1 MFTKVAWP
9 YVLGSTALLV
19 VLLLGFAKYWQ
30 KDTISYIGIPDGA
43 AGLLARY
50 VLIEKMGAHG
60 IQTVGYEPYT
70 LYDCCA
76 SATQY
81 AMGSGRLDIAIMCTE
96 AASELVARD
105 RRFVIAGPVMMNSD
119 IFITRPNTNLHQ
131 LAIGVSQKRAFQR
144 QMVLKRFGALSRA
157 VPMLHA
163 AVPFAYAR
171 GVVEGAVVDITKA
184 FNLQGEF
191 ASAAV
196 NGQDVCTYV
205 MVIKK
210 SLQDSNQYRIFLA
223 AYGQAVL
230 EMNAPNNLLRLL
242 QTYVSADITI
252 GDIEK
257 WIKMNVRFTCPSTS
271 PRQG

>member
-1 MFTKVAWP
+1 MLTKIAWR
-9 YVLGSTALLV
+9 YIIGLFALLV
-19 VLLLGFAKYWQ
+19 ILLGFAKDWQ
-30 KDTISYIGIPDGA
+30 KDAIRYMGIPDGS

-50 VLIEKMGAHG
+50 VLSEKMGTHA
-60 IQTVGYEPYT
+60 IRTVGFEPYT

-96 AASELVARD
+96 AARELVARD
-105 RRFVIAGPVMMNSD
+105 KRFEIVGPVMMNSD
-119 IFITRPNTNLHQ
+119 ILITRPNADLHEP
-131 LAIGVSQKRAFQR
+131 AIGVSQKREFQR
-144 QMVLKRFGALSRA
+144 QMVLKRFGARSNA

-184 FNLQGEF
+184 FNLEGEF
-191 ASAAV
+191 TSAAV
-196 NGQDVCTYV
+196 NGQDVCTYA
-205 MVIKK
+205 MVTKK
-210 SLQDSNQYRIFLA
+210 SLQGSHHYQYFLA
-223 AYGQAVL
+223 TYGQAVL
-230 EMNAPNNLLRLL
+230 EMNDPNNLLRLL
-242 QTYVSADITI
+242 QTYLSADITI

-257 WIKMNVRFTCPSTS
+257 WTKMNIRFTYPSTS

>member
-1 MFTKVAWP
+1 MLIKVAWSCI
-9 YVLGSTALLV
+9 LGLTALLV
-19 VLLLGFAKYWQ
+19 LLLLGLVKDWQ
-30 KDTISYIGIPDGA
+30 KDAISYMGLPDGS

-50 VLIEKMGAHG
+50 VLSEKIGKHG
-60 IQTVGYEPYT
+60 IQTVGFEPYT

-96 AASELVARD
+96 AARELVARD
-105 RRFVIAGPVMMNSD
+105 RRFEIAGPVMMNSD
-119 IFITRPNTNLHQ
+119 IFIIRPNTDLRES
-131 LAIGVSQKRAFQR
+131 AIGVSQKREFQR
-144 QMVLKRFGALSRA
+144 QMVRKRFGAKSRS

-171 GVVEGAVVDITKA
+171 GVVQGAVVDITKA
-184 FNLQGEF
+184 FNLEGEL
-191 ASAAV
+191 ASAVV
-196 NGQDVCTYV
+196 NGQDVYTYV

-210 SLQDSNQYRIFLA
+210 SLQGSNQYQNFLA
-223 AYGQAVL
+223 VYGQAVL
-230 EMNAPNNLLRLL
+230 EMNEPNNLLHLL
-242 QTYVSADITI
+242 QTYVSADITL

-257 WIKMNVRFTCPSTS
+257 WTKMNVRFICPSTF

>member
-1 MFTKVAWP
+1 M
-9 YVLGSTALLV
+9 
-19 VLLLGFAKYWQ
+19 
-30 KDTISYIGIPDGA
+30 GIPDGS

-50 VLIEKMGAHG
+50 VLSEKMGTHA
-60 IQTVGYEPYT
+60 IQTVGFEPYT

-96 AASELVARD
+96 AARELVARD
-105 RRFVIAGPVMMNSD
+105 RRFEIAGPVMMNSD
-119 IFITRPNTNLHQ
+119 IFITRPNADLHEP
-131 LAIGVSQKRAFQR
+131 AIGVSQKREFQR
-144 QMVLKRFGALSRA
+144 QMVLKRFGAKSRA

-171 GVVEGAVVDITKA
+171 GVVEGAVLDITKA
-184 FNLQGEF
+184 FNLEGEF
-191 ASAAV
+191 TSAAA

-205 MVIKK
+205 MVTKK
-210 SLQDSNQYRIFLA
+210 SLQGSSQYQYFLA
-223 AYGQAVL
+223 VYGQAVL
-230 EMNAPNNLLRLL
+230 EMNDPNNLLRLL

-257 WIKMNVRFTCPSTS
+257 WTKMNVRFTCPSTF